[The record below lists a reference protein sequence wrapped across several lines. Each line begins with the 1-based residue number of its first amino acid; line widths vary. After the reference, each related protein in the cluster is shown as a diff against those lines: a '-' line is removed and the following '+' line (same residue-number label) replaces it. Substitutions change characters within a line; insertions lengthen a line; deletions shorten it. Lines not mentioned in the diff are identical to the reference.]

1 MGEEKKDDNMIRNKR
16 SELPRSKLR
25 GIKNQNLIAVAADI

>member
-1 MGEEKKDDNMIRNKR
+1 MTENL

-25 GIKNQNLIAVAADI
+25 GIKNQNLIAVVADTLYSGV